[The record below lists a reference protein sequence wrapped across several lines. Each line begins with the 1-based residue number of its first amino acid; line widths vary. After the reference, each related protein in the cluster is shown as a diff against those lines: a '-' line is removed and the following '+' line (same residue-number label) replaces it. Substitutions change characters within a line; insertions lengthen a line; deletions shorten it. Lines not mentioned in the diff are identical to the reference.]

1 MPAHAPQD
9 QTPARGERPR
19 LAWGLTG
26 SGHWLRETLDFIL
39 TLDDVDL
46 FLTRAAAE
54 VLGNYGYR
62 QEALRER
69 VRIYQDHTAS
79 SVPVGFLY
87 DGNYHTL
94 VVGPATSNTVA
105 KCVAGISD
113 TLVTNLYAQAGKCRI
128 PAIVF
133 ACDTRPTVIT
143 EAPGRMVTL
152 HPRPVDLDNTA
163 RLARYPLT
171 SVVDDLEALQAAVHR
186 RLSCLSTS
194 CS

>member
-1 MPAHAPQD
+1 MPTILPEHYAPSS
-9 QTPARGERPR
+9 ANRPR

-46 FLTRAAAE
+46 FVTRAAAE
-54 VLGNYGYR
+54 ILGNYGYK
-62 QEALRER
+62 QDALRER
-69 VRIYQDHTAS
+69 LRIYQDHTAS

-87 DGNYHTL
+87 EGHYHTL

-133 ACDTRPTVIT
+133 ACDTQPTVIT

-152 HPRPVDLDNTA
+152 YPRPIDLDNTA
-163 RLARYPLT
+163 RLATYPFT
-171 SVVDDLEALQAAVHR
+171 TVVDDLDTLQTAVR
-186 RLSCLSTS
+186 QRLSCLSTS